1 MKPRSLVAGYFHPDF
16 LTNSDT
22 PQPRPAWNVPDLH
35 DPCRRPVSGVD
46 QSHGDTG
53 RRIAPPRLPGGPA
66 AALCRIPH
74 NAYRLVVLVH
84 AEPVVLAV
92 VQDCQV
98 SLRRSEPEPPFT
110 PTARRLNRNR
120 QPKRID
126 DPPTRRPVS
135 SPPDRGT
142 ASGWCPHGLLTPQL
156 GAPQTVGPPAHHRVP
171 NNGAFP
177 AQSSDTSHTSKAT
190 AYGAGSPSRCPA
202 PSGPFVRRPRPDSA
216 PSDAPGATVGGAGR
230 PVLSNTAG
238 LGATTVSPPDIDDH
252 ARGLVEGQGHQ

>member
-1 MKPRSLVAGYFHPDF
+1 MKPRSLVAGYSHPDF

-22 PQPRPAWNVPDLH
+22 PQPRPAWDVPDLH

-53 RRIAPPRLPGGPA
+53 RRIAPPRQFPGGPA

-98 SLRRSEPEPPFT
+98 WLRRSEPEPPFT
-110 PTARRLNRNR
+110 AAARRLNRNR

-126 DPPTRRPVS
+126 DPPTRQQPTGPRHCVRLVS
-135 SPPDRGT
+135 ARATHAPIERTPK
-142 ASGWCPHGLLTPQL
+142 PLGLLPTI
-156 GAPQTVGPPAHHRVP
+156 V
-171 NNGAFP
+171 
-177 AQSSDTSHTSKAT
+177 
-190 AYGAGSPSRCPA
+190 SRTTA
-202 PSGPFVRRPRPDSA
+202 PSQPNRRTPVTPRRRLRTAPDHRRVALPRQAHSSAVPARIRLRRTRREPPSVVRED
-216 PSDAPGATVGGAGR
+216 
-230 PVLSNTAG
+230 L
-238 LGATTVSPPDIDDH
+238 
-252 ARGLVEGQGHQ
+252 

>member
-1 MKPRSLVAGYFHPDF
+1 MKPRSLVAGYSHPDF

-22 PQPRPAWNVPDLH
+22 PQPRPAWDVPDLH

-53 RRIAPPRLPGGPA
+53 RRIAPPRQFPGGPA

-110 PTARRLNRNR
+110 AAARRLNRNR

-156 GAPQTVGPPAHHRVP
+156 SAPQNRWASCPPSCPEQRRLPSPIVGHQSHLEGDCVRRRITVALPCPVRPIRPPSPPGFGSVGR
-171 NNGAFP
+171 
-177 AQSSDTSHTSKAT
+177 
-190 AYGAGSPSRCPA
+190 AGSHRRWCGKTCSVKH
-202 PSGPFVRRPRPDSA
+202 SGFGRHNGV
-216 PSDAPGATVGGAGR
+216 APGYR
-230 PVLSNTAG
+230 
-238 LGATTVSPPDIDDH
+238 
-252 ARGLVEGQGHQ
+252 